1 MEKKEVAIISAASLL
16 IGLGLGSILKT
27 QSTSSS
33 SDKIK
38 ANVKNSYKKVAQ
50 NSKKENFGVACCGV
64 GTACCPDEQEN
75 SSKKETQY
83 KCGEIMCESY
93 ENISGYDKD
102 ADLA

>member
-1 MEKKEVAIISAASLL
+1 
-16 IGLGLGSILKT
+16 
-27 QSTSSS
+27 
-33 SDKIK
+33 
-38 ANVKNSYKKVAQ
+38 
-50 NSKKENFGVACCGV
+50 VACCGV
-64 GTACCPDEQEN
+64 GTACCPDEQED